1 MGARNAATTQFESQ
15 RRDIYI
21 RLSRYGHV
29 NVKDKPAKIQQ
40 PSIMHT
46 IHTDDES
53 DDGSDESGDEESSD
67 DSGGGKGRL

>member
-1 MGARNAATTQFESQ
+1 M
-15 RRDIYI
+15 
-21 RLSRYGHV
+21 